1 VLGERRRLRAAMP
14 VNGPVNGVACGVV
27 GRPADGGRDLRV
39 PASIPCYSHH
49 RGSKF
54 NARSRR
60 RPAAPSA
67 PQACSLQAPYGF
79 PSEGFHS
86 GGPKHS
92 QGLKLSKLPKWRTVP
107 YDTDSREAKVHRK
120 TGAPLRS
127 WDRVSWE
134 HAALDLRHHRRRA
147 LQPQR
152 SLTDRRNLARE
163 AAWNGAHAV
172 TVSEKNSAVPR
183 SCRSYFRDPKE
194 LGLNGTIMGTRPSG
208 VWKTLRRPGSQ
219 SIEDRVAVGGLSL
232 YGRDVVAVPG
242 SLERPSTGHSV
253 VSAGAVR
260 RMDEFRKR
268 SPKRRPR
275 TAPNPSGMGSPG
287 GSLGGSSI
295 TSSASHFLQ
304 VYLDEK

>member
-1 VLGERRRLRAAMP
+1 MP

-208 VWKTLRRPGSQ
+208 VWKTLRRPGSP

-242 SLERPSTGHSV
+242 SLERPSRPLRRVRGRRAAHGRV
-253 VSAGAVR
+253 PQAEPEAAAEDRAQPLRDGQPRGLPRRLVHHEFGVPLLAGLPR
-260 RMDEFRKR
+260 REVKDRGA
-268 SPKRRPR
+268 
-275 TAPNPSGMGSPG
+275 TV
-287 GSLGGSSI
+287 L
-295 TSSASHFLQ
+295 
-304 VYLDEK
+304 